1 MNEIFRMF
9 FHRTNKYMY
18 SEKTFAVI
26 EKICFLHVRSTK
38 TYGQYT
44 IALHN
49 R

>member
-26 EKICFLHVRSTK
+26 EKNNVYVCFYKNYYAIVNK
-38 TYGQYT
+38 K
-44 IALHN
+44 
-49 R
+49 